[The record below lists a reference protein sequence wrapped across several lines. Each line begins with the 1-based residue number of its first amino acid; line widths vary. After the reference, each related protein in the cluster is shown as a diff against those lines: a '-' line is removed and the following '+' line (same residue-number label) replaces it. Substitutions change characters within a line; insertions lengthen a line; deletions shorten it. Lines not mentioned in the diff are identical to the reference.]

1 MRARVL
7 RPVPGPL
14 ARVSGAMLVLVLATV
29 AACAGRAPTPRVL
42 AEGARLPAAM
52 LPIENLSS
60 RSELTDRLQRM
71 VWTAFGS
78 DGRFE
83 VVDPGQVENAM
94 TELRIRSSASL
105 SKDQITRFASG
116 LGVRWLVAGDVLECG
131 TVHTPD
137 GDVPSFALALRLI
150 DGTTGRVRWTDMLA
164 RSGED
169 RETVFGWGRETSI
182 EKLMDR
188 TARELIAR
196 IRVPSAADS
205 LGVGTHR

>member
-1 MRARVL
+1 MNSSFVSIRSL
-7 RPVPGPL
+7 L
-14 ARVSGAMLVLVLATV
+14 ARAAGVMLVLSMVTV
-29 AACAGRAPTPRVL
+29 AACAGRAPAPRVL
-42 AEGARLPAAM
+42 AAEPKVAVAM

-60 RSELTDRLQRM
+60 VSDITDRLQRL

-78 DGRFE
+78 DGRFD

-94 TELRIRSSASL
+94 TELRIRSSSSL
-105 SKDQITRFASG
+105 SKEQITRCAGG
-116 LGVRWLVAGDVLECG
+116 LGVRWLLAGDVLECG

-150 DGTTGRVRWTDMLA
+150 DGTTGRVRWTDMMA

-169 RETVFGWGRETSI
+169 RETIFGWGRETSL

-205 LGVGTHR
+205 LGVGTRR